1 MHCHKF
7 AHLAAIVA
15 GGSANPYKILRMEK
29 SAAEFIQQIDL
40 PAGGVGMR
48 DRTSQQLSRVTAVF
62 RGGALSLDLARE
74 TTLAQLAE
82 QLGVLGEIYGGL
94 LLPVNVL
101 VAADRLD

>member
-1 MHCHKF
+1 
-7 AHLAAIVA
+7 VA